1 MRSNCFPSFFY
12 QNSGSR
18 LGREP
23 FSPKEAPRFEGL
35 LRGGQP
41 EPPAGR
47 SARRKL
53 GARRR
58 PLTWRA
64 LGCGRAGKC
73 AARGHVAG
81 KRQTGSEPRCL
92 GPLLPRGAG
101 VPSHPWTPRPASGT
115 RRVGGPGAR
124 SAPASC
130 GLTSWHPVH
139 APQAGPRPSA
149 PLAPQIRY
157 GGCGG
162 WGGRTQLG
170 TTQPPSQRS
179 PGRLCSP
186 DHRPL
191 AQNTA
196 THGRRRPYAGSSG
209 DWCLESSAADL
220 CSSDD
225 SATKCL
231 TEPFPP

>member
-47 SARRKL
+47 SAHRKL

-81 KRQTGSEPRCL
+81 KRQTGSEPGCL

-101 VPSHPWTPRPASGT
+101 VPSHPWTARPASGT

-130 GLTSWHPVH
+130 GLTPRHPVH

-157 GGCGG
+157 GGR
-162 WGGRTQLG
+162 WGVGRAHTAWHDAAAESA
-170 TTQPPSQRS
+170 QPWPPVLTRS
-179 PGRLCSP
+179 SPAGPEHGHSRSSPTLRRERTRLVS
-186 DHRPL
+186 REF
-191 AQNTA
+191 
-196 THGRRRPYAGSSG
+196 RRRP
-209 DWCLESSAADL
+209 LFL
-220 CSSDD
+220 
-225 SATKCL
+225 
-231 TEPFPP
+231 